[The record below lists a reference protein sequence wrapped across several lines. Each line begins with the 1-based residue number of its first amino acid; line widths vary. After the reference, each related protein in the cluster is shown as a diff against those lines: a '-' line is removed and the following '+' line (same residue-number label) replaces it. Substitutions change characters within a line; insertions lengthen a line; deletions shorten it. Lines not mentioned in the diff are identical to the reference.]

1 LIDNLFLEGMSS
13 PILTEDSSS
22 DESDFYDNFN
32 NMKAKIAKRQ
42 RKVQQIQPKC
52 DKLDA
57 SSSAA
62 ENNKEPGE
70 HAKTNEGKS
79 M

>member
-1 LIDNLFLEGMSS
+1 MSR
-13 PILTEDSSS
+13 PITVEDSSS

-42 RKVQQIQPKC
+42 RKVQQIQSKFN
-52 DKLDA
+52 KLDVP
-57 SSSAA
+57 SA

-70 HAKTNEGKS
+70 HAKTNEGELAGLLNKS
-79 M
+79 NIY